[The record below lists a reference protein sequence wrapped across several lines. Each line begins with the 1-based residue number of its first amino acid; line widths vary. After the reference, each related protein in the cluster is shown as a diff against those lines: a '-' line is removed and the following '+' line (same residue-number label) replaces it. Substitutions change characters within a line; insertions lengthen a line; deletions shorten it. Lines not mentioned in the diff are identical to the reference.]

1 MLSEIDGQ
9 TSADHRQA
17 TLLAEAADRRLA
29 RVAERHPDTTPS
41 ATGRRLPAIVRRLVG
56 VRAVA

>member
-9 TSADHRQA
+9 TAAQHRQD

-29 RVAERHPDTTPS
+29 RAVERHTETSSSP
-41 ATGRRLPAIVRRLVG
+41 TGRRLPAIVRRLIG
-56 VRAVA
+56 APTFA